1 MHKRTKVAIQ
11 GYPGSFHDTVA
22 KQYWPDESIEIV
34 PTDTFE
40 LLALC
45 LQNGE
50 VDVAVMAIENSIAG
64 TILQNYRILR
74 ENKFWVVGERFL
86 QIRHQLLATHG
97 THIQDVKT
105 VFSHP
110 MAINQCRKYLS
121 QHPTWK
127 LVETDDTAKSAEDI
141 SLKNNAKWACIA
153 SEEAAKL
160 YGLDILAHNIETHA
174 INYTRFFIV
183 QKYKAMSI
191 SQADKASIY
200 VQVPDEKGALL
211 NILRLIDKHDLN
223 MSKLQSFPIMGQFRA
238 YYFHI
243 DIEFDDIVNYQ
254 ALCQDFDSQGI
265 IYEET
270 GIYER
275 ADINPIL
282 ERQNTMIST

>member
-1 MHKRTKVAIQ
+1 MQKTIKVAIQ

-22 KQYWPDESIEIV
+22 QQYWPNGNIEIV
-34 PTDTFE
+34 PTDTFDN
-40 LLALC
+40 LAFS
-45 LQNGE
+45 LQNGD
-50 VDVAVMAIENSIAG
+50 VDMAVMAIENSIAG
-64 TILQNYRILR
+64 TILQNYRLLR
-74 ENKFWVVGERFL
+74 EHKFWVVGERFL
-86 QIRHQLLATHG
+86 QIRHQLMVTKG
-97 THIQDVKT
+97 TRIEDIKT

-141 SLKNNAKWACIA
+141 SLKNNTKWACIA

-160 YGLDILAHNIETHA
+160 YGLDILAHNIETHS

-183 QKYKAMSI
+183 QKYKEKSFF
-191 SQADKASIY
+191 QADKASIY

-254 ALCQDFDSQGI
+254 TLCHDFDSHGI
-265 IYEET
+265 PYEET

-275 ADINPIL
+275 ADITPIL
-282 ERQNTMIST
+282 ERQNTIISI